1 MLATALIVFRE
12 VIEAG
17 LVVGVLLAATR
28 GIPRRGRWAVGGIT
42 AGVLGACVI
51 AAFAGRISAAFEG
64 AGQELF
70 HVAVLL
76 VAVGMLTWHNVWMA
90 SHGRALA
97 EDARRL
103 GRSIR
108 EGALP
113 LAALAV
119 ASGAALL
126 REGAEVVL
134 FVSGVAAAG
143 DVSAVQVATGGAVG
157 LLAGAALSALIYLGL
172 VIIPLRH
179 LFSVT
184 TALVT
189 LIAAGLAAQ
198 AVAFLQQA
206 GLLQALTATVWD
218 TSALVPEHGVLG
230 QLLHALAGYTDRP
243 SGAQLA
249 AYLATVAVI
258 TGLGRIVRARG
269 RSGGERAAGGGPR
282 RTPGERGGAAART
295 AAQGEGTG

>member
-12 VIEAG
+12 VMEAG

-28 GIPRRGRWAVGGIT
+28 GIPRRGRWAVGGISV
-42 AGVLGACVI
+42 GVLGACVI

-70 HVAVLL
+70 HAAVLL

-90 SHGRALA
+90 SHGRAMA
-97 EDARRL
+97 EDARQL

-134 FVSGVAAAG
+134 FVSGIAAAG
-143 DVSAVQVATGGAVG
+143 DAAAAQLAMGGAVG
-157 LLAGAALSALIYLGL
+157 LLAGAALSALVYLGL

-184 TALVT
+184 AALVT

-218 TSALVPEHGVLG
+218 TSAVVPEHGVPG
-230 QLLHALAGYTDRP
+230 QLLHALVGYTDRP
-243 SGAQLA
+243 SGAQLV
-249 AYLATVAVI
+249 AYLATVVVV
-258 TGLGRIVRARG
+258 TGLGRIVRTRGGGGGARVSST
-269 RSGGERAAGGGPR
+269 RRERDATAARAAPR
-282 RTPGERGGAAART
+282 PHEAG
-295 AAQGEGTG
+295 